1 MASSEVSRY
10 LHAAVLTALV
20 LSCSSAGVVRAA
32 TDTNLY
38 DVLRL
43 IYTMCSAAP
52 ADLEVGIKCMDHYL
66 GGTGG
71 ETVAAARKCL
81 SSAKDSPLTDLCSQ
95 HTEVGAWKAKN
106 ALPPPSLTGIISLS
120 GLTKMM
126 CIMGESKAN
135 LPRWQSGFSKCF
147 PKEEDWLASQKA
159 LWFIARYLLS
169 KQ

>member
-1 MASSEVSRY
+1 MASY
-10 LHAAVLTALV
+10 LRTAIIGALV
-20 LSCSSAGVVRAA
+20 LSCSSTNVVRAA

-52 ADLEVGIKCMDHYL
+52 ADLEVGVKCMDHYL
-66 GGTGG
+66 GGIGG
-71 ETVAAARKCL
+71 ETLAAARKCL
-81 SSAKDSPLTDLCSQ
+81 STSESPLADLCLQ
-95 HTEVGAWKAKN
+95 HTEVGTWKAN
-106 ALPPPSLTGIISLS
+106 NSLPPPSLTGIISLS

-135 LPRWQSGFSKCF
+135 VPRWQSGFSKCF
-147 PKEEDWLASQKA
+147 PKEEDWLASRKA

>member
-1 MASSEVSRY
+1 MASY
-10 LHAAVLTALV
+10 LRAAIVGALV
-20 LSCSSAGVVRAA
+20 LSCSSARAA

-43 IYTMCSAAP
+43 IYTMCSAGP

-66 GGTGG
+66 GGRGG
-71 ETVAAARKCL
+71 ETLAAARRCF
-81 SSAKDSPLTDLCSQ
+81 SSSEASLADLCLQ
-95 HTEVGAWKAKN
+95 HTEVGTWKAN
-106 ALPPPSLTGIISLS
+106 NSLPPPSLTGIISLS

-126 CIMGESKAN
+126 CIVGESKAN
-135 LPRWQSGFSKCF
+135 VPRWQSGFSKCF
-147 PKEEDWLASQKA
+147 PKEEDWMASQKA

>member
-1 MASSEVSRY
+1 MAWKTSGCLRVALLAS
-10 LHAAVLTALV
+10 LV
-20 LSCSSAGVVRAA
+20 LSCSAA
-32 TDTNLY
+32 STARSPADTNLY

-43 IYTMCSAAP
+43 IYTMCSAPP
-52 ADLEVGIKCMDHYL
+52 ADLQVGIKCMDHYL

-71 ETVAAARKCL
+71 ETVAAARKCM
-81 SSAKDSPLTDLCSQ
+81 ATVKESPLVELCSQ
-95 HTEVGAWKAKN
+95 HTEVGAWKVKN
-106 ALPPPSLTGIISLS
+106 ALPPPSLTGIISIS

-135 LPRWQSGFSKCF
+135 IPRWQSGFSKCF